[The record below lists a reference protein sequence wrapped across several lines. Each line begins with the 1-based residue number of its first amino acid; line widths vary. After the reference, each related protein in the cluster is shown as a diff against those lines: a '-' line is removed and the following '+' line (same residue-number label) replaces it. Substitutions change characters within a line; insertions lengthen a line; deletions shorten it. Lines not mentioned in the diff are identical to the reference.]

1 MNTESAAGMMK
12 TVILLVAVMLVLWI
26 ISMTKHSK
34 AGWTKKQKIMDIAG
48 VLLLSLLL
56 LLLVIPL
63 LKII

>member
-1 MNTESAAGMMK
+1 MNPESAAGMMK

-34 AGWTKKQKIMDIAG
+34 AGWTKKQKIMDITG